1 MPSVLIISSSVYDNT
16 GATYKASKV
25 VSKATGYK
33 LDIEKYK
40 AYSPVCHL
48 ATVTSPRSLLTQI
61 LQVYMPVTYAL
72 NMFGLSFAT
81 LSSLLVWVIL
91 ENRHDIAAGALR
103 VPHVV
108 RSYFSKDKKHTDT
121 NSGHRDVP
129 FLWYLG
135 AAVLALFI
143 CIFSVEYWNVELR
156 WYGVLLACAVAMVFY
171 GPVSVFLH
179 HPLIVQGVNISTTQL
194 AIVYATSNLKINI
207 DIFCRIVAGFVFE
220 GKVLANI
227 WFFDIGYI
235 TTIKGLYF
243 AEDMKLCD
251 YCKVRL
257 PLPTTHPPISMHT
270 NIIPRSHP
278 AKSSSSNASA

>member
-1 MPSVLIISSSVYDNT
+1 MVYRLSSFPELVRYATCRLSRHVLILIISSSVYDNT

-40 AYSPVCHL
+40 AYSPVRRP

-135 AAVLALFI
+135 AAALALFI

-171 GPVSVFLH
+171 GPVSVF
-179 HPLIVQGVNISTTQL
+179 
-194 AIVYATSNLKINI
+194 Y
-207 DIFCRIVAGFVFE
+207 
-220 GKVLANI
+220 
-227 WFFDIGYI
+227 
-235 TTIKGLYF
+235 TI
-243 AEDMKLCD
+243 
-251 YCKVRL
+251 
-257 PLPTTHPPISMHT
+257 H
-270 NIIPRSHP
+270 N
-278 AKSSSSNASA
+278 

>member
-1 MPSVLIISSSVYDNT
+1 MVYRLSSFPELVRYETCRLPRHILILIISSSVYDNT

-48 ATVTSPRSLLTQI
+48 ATVTSPRSLLTQT

-171 GPVSVFLH
+171 GPVSVSLY
-179 HPLIVQGVNISTTQL
+179 HPLIVQRLIINQL
-194 AIVYATSNLKINI
+194 RSSQSYT
-207 DIFCRIVAGFVFE
+207 RH
-220 GKVLANI
+220 
-227 WFFDIGYI
+227 
-235 TTIKGLYF
+235 
-243 AEDMKLCD
+243 
-251 YCKVRL
+251 
-257 PLPTTHPPISMHT
+257 PT
-270 NIIPRSHP
+270 
-278 AKSSSSNASA
+278 